1 MEKHEIH
8 MRFDENDNRYKL
20 RYIFNLLR
28 PRLFVLFTIDLTCWF
43 IALLVPSIR
52 FQMIAW
58 AACMLVSNLSYFY
71 FDYPKYLFVD
81 YDQIS
86 YTEKLHIPLRH
97 STVFKTVKVT
107 YCVTNVTSL
116 ELRQN
121 WFERLFN
128 TGHICFSGNTTFT
141 AKKLMDRIYKR
152 ERHWVYGIDHFN
164 EFSKKCAKLF
174 PNACIRD
181 RKKRSS

>member
-1 MEKHEIH
+1 MSDMKTYGK
-8 MRFDENDNRYKL
+8 NQYKL
-20 RYIFNLLR
+20 RYIFNLMR
-28 PRLFVLFTIDLTCWF
+28 PKWLILFTIDLICWL
-43 IALLVPSIR
+43 IALLAPTIR

-58 AACMLVSNLSYFY
+58 ALCLLVSNLSYFC

-86 YTEKLHIPLRH
+86 YTEKVHIQLRH
-97 STVFKTVKVT
+97 STVFGNVKVT
-107 YCVTNVTSL
+107 YCVTDITFL
-116 ELRQN
+116 QLRQN

-152 ERHWVYGIDHFN
+152 ERHWVYGIYDFN
-164 EFSKKCAKLF
+164 DFSKKCANLF
-174 PNACIRD
+174 PCYYGIDSRN
-181 RKKRSS
+181 